1 MNKTIGILG
10 GMGPMATC
18 DLMKKIIEQTD
29 ASCDQ
34 EHVRLCVDSNTNIPD
49 RTAAIL
55 GSGENPVPE
64 MVKSAV
70 RLQSMGADV
79 IIMPC
84 NTAHFFLK
92 DVEQFI
98 NVPIL
103 NMPLETARFLKEKNI
118 GSAAILATD
127 GTIKSK
133 LYHKALKDANILPV
147 TPTEKEQKIIMSI
160 IYDFVKAGKPHP
172 YEKEITEMVSRFSSL
187 GVEALILGC
196 TELPIAF
203 ANLSTSLLT
212 IDPTEILAQS
222 AIKFVKKDLKIV
234 Q

>member
-34 EHVRLCVDSNTNIPD
+34 EHIRICVDSNTNIPD
-49 RTAAIL
+49 RTKAIL
-55 GSGENPVPE
+55 YGGENPVPE
-64 MVKSAV
+64 MVKSALY
-70 RLQSMGADV
+70 LQSMGADV

-84 NTAHFFLK
+84 NTAHFFLE
-92 DVEQFI
+92 DVQKFV

-103 NMPLETARFLKEKNI
+103 NMPMETAIACKKK
-118 GSAAILATD
+118 GVKSAAILATE
-127 GTIKSK
+127 GTINSGI
-133 LYHKALKDANILPV
+133 YHKALKSQEICPV
-147 TPTEKEQKIIMSI
+147 IPNAEEQKIITSI

-172 YEKEITEMVSRFSSL
+172 YERKLAQMISRFTSL

-203 ANLSTSLLT
+203 SQTETAIAL
-212 IDPTEILAQS
+212 IDPTLILAAA
-222 AIKFVKKDLKIV
+222 AIQFVKNETKLA